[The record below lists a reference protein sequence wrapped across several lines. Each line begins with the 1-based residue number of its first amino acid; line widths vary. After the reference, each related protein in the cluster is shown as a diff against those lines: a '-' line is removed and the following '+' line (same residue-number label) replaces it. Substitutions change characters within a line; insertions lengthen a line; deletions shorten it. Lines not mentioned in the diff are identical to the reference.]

1 MRVKERRTVFRPNL
15 ETSGRQL
22 RAAASLAL
30 AATGA
35 LVLSGHTA
43 VGIILFVGAAF
54 LLFEA
59 LRGWC
64 ALRACG
70 VRTRF

>member
-1 MRVKERRTVFRPNL
+1 MGKRVFRPNL
-15 ETSGRQL
+15 QSSGRQI
-22 RAAASLAL
+22 RAAMSAIGAMCGAIAL
-30 AATGA
+30 RSH
-35 LVLSGHTA
+35 VLLG
-43 VGIILFVGAAF
+43 ILFFASAAF

-70 VRTRF
+70 VRTKF

>member
-1 MRVKERRTVFRPNL
+1 MSKGVFRPNL
-15 ETSGRQL
+15 QRSGRQIRGAISAICAMGGVL
-22 RAAASLAL
+22 AVRAHPLLGFLFFAS
-30 AATGA
+30 
-35 LVLSGHTA
+35 
-43 VGIILFVGAAF
+43 AAF

-70 VRTRF
+70 VHTKF

>member
-1 MRVKERRTVFRPNL
+1 MIGNRAFRPNL
-15 ETSGRQL
+15 DRRGRQI
-22 RAAASLAL
+22 RGAMSAVSAIG
-30 AATGA
+30 GA
-35 LVLSGHTA
+35 LLLKAHPFLGVVLFAS
-43 VGIILFVGAAF
+43 AAF

-70 VRTRF
+70 VRTKF

>member
-1 MRVKERRTVFRPNL
+1 MSAICAL
-15 ETSGRQL
+15 CG
-22 RAAASLAL
+22 ALAL
-30 AATGA
+30 RNH
-35 LVLSGHTA
+35 VLL
-43 VGIILFVGAAF
+43 GILLIASAAF

-70 VRTRF
+70 VRTKF